1 MRNLVS
7 TFGNSKDNLLNERT
21 RVPQLPMLQEQTQC
35 ASLLYHWI
43 LQQSSTEGQIKLNIR
58 DFQAWSAELRDTPYP
73 ESEIF
78 AAFGYLNKLQLI
90 NLSQTEITIQNP
102 QAEKRQEK
110 ANQSK
115 KSDWWVP
122 FSRTTSLIL
131 FLGVMGVGVLRL
143 IPLEYIAS
151 LPQATPQ
158 SYGMPNPW
166 NPLDH
171 K

>member
-1 MRNLVS
+1 MRNLVL
-7 TFGNSKDNLLNERT
+7 TFGNSKDNLLNERN

-43 LQQSSTEGQIKLNIR
+43 LQQTSTESQIKLNIR

-73 ESEIF
+73 DSEIF
-78 AAFGYLNKLQLI
+78 AAFSYLNKLQLI
-90 NLSQTEITIQNP
+90 NISQTEITIQNP
-102 QAEKRQEK
+102 HPEKIQNKARQLK
-110 ANQSK
+110 TSRWLQ
-115 KSDWWVP
+115 P
-122 FSRTTSLIL
+122 FSRTTGLIL
-131 FLGVMGVGVLRL
+131 FLSIVGIGVVRW
-143 IPLEYIAS
+143 IPIEYLAS

-166 NPLDH
+166 SPLER